1 MQLKAGS
8 LGGLEPT
15 MTAYVA
21 LLRAVNV
28 GGTGRLPMEELER
41 MCVQAGF
48 EDVRTYIASGNVV
61 FGCKRSEAAVK
72 ARLEAALAAYA
83 GKPVGVLV
91 RTRDEIA
98 AVLAANPCCETW
110 LRSSL

>member
-1 MQLKAGS
+1 
-8 LGGLEPT
+8 

-83 GKPVGVLV
+83 GKPVGVYFGATSGEV
-91 RTRDEIA
+91 WASRDEGESWKSIA
-98 AVLAANPCCETW
+98 RHLPHIYCVEHAV
-110 LRSSL
+110 